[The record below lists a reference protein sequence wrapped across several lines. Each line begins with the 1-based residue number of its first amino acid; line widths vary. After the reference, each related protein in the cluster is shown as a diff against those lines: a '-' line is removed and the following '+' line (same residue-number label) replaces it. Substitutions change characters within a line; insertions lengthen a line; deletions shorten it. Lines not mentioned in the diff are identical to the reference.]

1 MFKARKFSITPKQE
15 VLEDTGSVQD
25 EKNRKFFTSQTQEV
39 FKMTNNDKVRE
50 LTNGEFKNFIE
61 KGTVAID
68 FFAQWCMPCLMMAPI
83 FEEMSERF
91 KGKIKFAK
99 VNVDDNQ
106 ELASKFKVMSI
117 PTTIIFKEGKEV
129 KRFIGAMQAEDLENK
144 IKAVI

>member
-1 MFKARKFSITPKQE
+1 MKTC
-15 VLEDTGSVQD
+15 V
-25 EKNRKFFTSQTQEV
+25 
-39 FKMTNNDKVRE
+39 
-50 LTNGEFKNFIE
+50 TNGEFKNFIE